1 MCITKKYRSHYTI
14 YFEVQSRLCGM
25 PTIASFATK
34 QLLEDYVATT
44 TRDTFPPR
52 IIILEA
58 DEQVFCECLDLSP
71 KFE

>member
-1 MCITKKYRSHYTI
+1 
-14 YFEVQSRLCGM
+14 M
-25 PTIASFATK
+25 PTIVSFATK
-34 QLLEDYVATT
+34 QLLVDYVATT